1 MMKKINLAEMLVVI
15 CVSYTILSLVNAGL
29 ALAMGKNTI
38 SAMNSFTMVLWTSI
52 GVGILYMH
60 QYFDRWSPLVMI
72 IAQYIIAMGL
82 VFGSLLLESKF
93 IELHPMAYRDAFR
106 SFTIPY
112 IIGAGIY
119 YINIFREAKRQNEL
133 LQEIKN
139 KKS

>member
-1 MMKKINLAEMLVVI
+1 MMKKINLVEMLVVI

-60 QYFDRWSPLVMI
+60 QYFERWSPLVMI

-82 VFGSLLLESKF
+82 VFGSLLLESQY

-112 IIGAGIY
+112 IIGAAIY
-119 YINIFREAKRQNEL
+119 YIYIFREAKRQNEL